1 MLHGVAWAMVVYC
14 AVFRRFITTNEWTK
28 KPRIVLV
35 RWNFP
40 KIVHVFVLNL
50 SLSDNIRI
58 RVEFWKTSHVL
69 FWLGAK

>member
-1 MLHGVAWAMVVYC
+1 MVHC

-35 RWNFP
+35 RWNFVQ
-40 KIVHVFVLNL
+40 IVHVFVLNV
-50 SLSDNIRI
+50 SLLDNIRI

-69 FWLGAK
+69 L